1 MKKALSKLQIVLAV
15 IVFSSFIW
23 MIFGFISRWLEIHI
37 KPFTVLWISFML
49 LLGVSIAINY
59 LNKK

>member
-1 MKKALSKLQIVLAV
+1 MKKTLSKLQIIL
-15 IVFSSFIW
+15 SSICASALF
-23 MIFGFISRWLEIHI
+23 WLIIYELFKLFDII
-37 KPFTVLWISFML
+37 LKPFTVLWISFMI